1 MAVVLNADKAFY
13 IEEDGTALA
22 DYNGIKT
29 DAKYYGTYSF
39 AAKAGKSYKV
49 YCAGSK
55 LGFYGFKFTY

>member
-1 MAVVLNADKAFY
+1 MAVALNADKSFF

-22 DYNGIKT
+22 DYNGIKK
-29 DAKYYGTYSF
+29 DEKFYGTFSF

-55 LGFYGFKFTY
+55 LGFFGFKFN